1 MHHNTGRVGK
11 TSIIQNYIRKT
22 ISSAYKP
29 TIGADFFSK
38 KLEIVSGDDTL
49 SVTLQVWDTAGQE
62 RFRTLTLSFY
72 KQAQGVIVTFDVT
85 NQASFKSVKL
95 WLESIYEHA
104 EDNVAKI
111 LVGNK
116 VDMVNER
123 KISEEDAKK
132 MAA

>member
-1 MHHNTGRVGK
+1 M
-11 TSIIQNYIRKT
+11 
-22 ISSAYKP
+22 
-29 TIGADFFSK
+29 
-38 KLEIVSGDDTL
+38 
-49 SVTLQVWDTAGQE
+49 
-62 RFRTLTLSFY
+62 
-72 KQAQGVIVTFDVT
+72 TFDVT

-132 MAA
+132 MAAQNNMHYWEASAKTNYNVDALMEDLMNQVYMT